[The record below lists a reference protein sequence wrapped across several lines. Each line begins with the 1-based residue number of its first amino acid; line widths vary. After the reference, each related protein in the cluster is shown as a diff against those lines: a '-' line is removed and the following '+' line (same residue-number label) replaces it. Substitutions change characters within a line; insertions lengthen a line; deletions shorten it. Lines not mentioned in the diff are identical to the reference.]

1 LRTRTL
7 VGRNFWFRLA
17 LGGLFA
23 VLLALANPIVTKAQT
38 DVINPD
44 ALVAG
49 QGLRRAGDFL
59 DWSLRLYQGNE
70 NASDFFEKEKVSQ
83 GQTLRDM
90 WWYAFKLCL
99 FLYLAVALVI
109 GFGFIFKAQW
119 IDRWRRNLP
128 WLLVSLVA
136 AALSYVILTFVMQL
150 VANAMAIFMKTIN
163 ADALLQISYKY
174 GEVQGLTSA
183 DISKLEIVRNTLM
196 LLRIATATAYAV
208 GGILLLRVVVL
219 WMLTVVVPFVMPFVA
234 FPITQSLGRIWVRE
248 FVRWLLVG
256 PLIALFLF
264 VSNKIWTSGD
274 FPEPPPTTN
283 ANSTQGYD
291 SATEIGIQSPS
302 STTGAGTGTS
312 INAPSTFDI
321 KGGTGNAPLSTDSY
335 TKYIISLIMLW
346 VSILLPWL
354 LLRFAIN
361 LMNEASVKWYE
372 RNRESSFVKQ
382 LERIMKPLPAPRQP
396 TGPAGSMLGLK
407 EKLLLPARQL
417 HIAPAASRQAR
428 TAAERAAQEPARA
441 GTQITEEIA
450 RQKQFMSPISTT
462 NTLKLAGLAQTGDV
476 IEKLTR
482 SREENQS
489 LTELTRLEQK
499 PTTVSEVVSEIEKL
513 QKPEVISNTTDRQR
527 ISDLKDHLIVN
538 EAKADHT
545 ARAIITTVKNDT
557 NKLATQSI
565 KGEMREKTYSII
577 KENAAKVIEKGEV
590 TNVEAQSQ
598 VKQLTNLITQYQ
610 QTSSAKQ
617 GEKTDLGQQIDHM
630 AKVVAEKIEQA
641 LPSKHETQSAALR
654 QGEAMAQAMT
664 TQDKR
669 EEQRAGATFSAP
681 GGGLA
686 AGLAVRRTDPG
697 RALIKSLHFLNT
709 SELSYTSSDEGI
721 GRLLTSTTNLD
732 EAVPD
737 TEMVNDYEESREQW
751 LKYYRTAAVP
761 VSETIKDRHDWLQ
774 SQITTQQTALSKIA
788 SEDYTARREGL
799 DQLSKIMPFLLMGD
813 YSLTEVILYLKA
825 KIAAAEQV
833 AKEPTGGHEA
843 QPQEQ
848 EEEKVELE
856 KHNTAVSKPLTSAL
870 EENT

>member
-1 LRTRTL
+1 MRTRTSA
-7 VGRNFWFRLA
+7 GRNFGFKLA

-23 VLLALANPIVTKAQT
+23 VLLALANPIATKAQT

-59 DWSLRLYQGNE
+59 DWSLGLYQGNE
-70 NASDFFEKEKVSQ
+70 NASDFFSKEKVSQ
-83 GQTLRDM
+83 SQTLREM

-128 WLLVSLVA
+128 WLLVSLVG

-163 ADALLQISYKY
+163 ADALLQIKYKY
-174 GEVQGLTSA
+174 SEVQGLTSA
-183 DISKLEIVRNTLM
+183 DIGKLEVVRNTIM

-219 WMLTVVVPFVMPFVA
+219 WMLTVVVPFVMPFIA

-283 ANSTQGYD
+283 ANATQEGYG
-291 SATEIGIQSPS
+291 SATEIGIKPPS
-302 STTGAGTGTS
+302 SSVSSFDINTSAGTTD
-312 INAPSTFDI
+312 TDL
-321 KGGTGNAPLSTDSY
+321 TTDSY

-382 LERIMKPLPAPRQP
+382 LERIMKPLPPARPP

-407 EKLLLPARQL
+407 EKLLLPAREL
-417 HIAPAASRQAR
+417 HIAPAAARQAR
-428 TAAERAAQEPARA
+428 TAMERAAQEPTRA
-441 GTQITEEIA
+441 GVQITEEIA
-450 RQKQFMSPISTT
+450 RQKHLASPISTT
-462 NTLKLAGLAQTGDV
+462 NTLKLAGLSQTGDV

-565 KGEMREKTYSII
+565 KGEMREKTYTTI
-577 KENAAKVIEKGEV
+577 KENATKVIEKGEV
-590 TNVEAQSQ
+590 TNVDARNQ
-598 VKQLTNLITQYQ
+598 VQELTNLITQYQ

-617 GEKTDLGQQIDHM
+617 GEKTNLSQQIDHM
-630 AKVVAEKIEQA
+630 AKVVAEKIEQT
-641 LPSKHETQSAALR
+641 LPSKHEMQSAALR
-654 QGEAMAQAMT
+654 QGEAMAQAMN

-686 AGLAVRRTDPG
+686 AGLTVRRTDPG

-721 GRLLTSTTNLD
+721 SRLLTSTTNLD

-737 TEMVNDYEESREQW
+737 TEIVNDYEESREQW

-761 VSETIKDRHDWLQ
+761 VSETIKDRGDWLR
-774 SQITTQQTALSKIA
+774 SQITTQQAALDKIA
-788 SEDYTARREGL
+788 SGDYSARREGL

-833 AKEPTGGHEA
+833 SKEQTGGSGA

-856 KHNTAVSKPLTSAL
+856 RHNTAVSKPLTSAL
-870 EENT
+870 EENP